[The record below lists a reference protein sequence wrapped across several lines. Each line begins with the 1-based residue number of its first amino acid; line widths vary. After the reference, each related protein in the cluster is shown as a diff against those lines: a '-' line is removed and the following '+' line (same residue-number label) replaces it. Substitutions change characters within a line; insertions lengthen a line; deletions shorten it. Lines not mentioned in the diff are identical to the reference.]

1 MIFENISNLIFGI
14 LFFTLISFF
23 WNSQLPSQNF
33 ATSSRG
39 APLRTSQPAEDT
51 QHSSENLSST
61 SNSPPFQ
68 EKTLER
74 FEFENEKNPF
84 YFADIGVQL
93 ANFLLTIFLAGRW
106 IESGHPPMSNLYESL
121 LFLTWT
127 FLTIYFIL
135 SERFPDKGFK
145 GILGMILISPALFT
159 YTFATW
165 RLPLEMQSSQPLVP
179 ALQSNWLLMHVSI
192 MLLSYGAL
200 LGGSL
205 LSITYLVLYSSIRA
219 RTESANTLSRQGILD
234 IHQGSAILLN
244 LDNLSGRTL
253 GFAFPMLTLGIL
265 SGAVWANEAWGS
277 YWSWDPKETWALI
290 TWFVFAIYLHVR
302 IQKGWVGQKAAIV
315 ATLGFFLIW
324 VCYLGVNLLGKGLHS
339 YGWWNS

>member
-1 MIFENISNLIFGI
+1 MIFENISNLIFGL
-14 LFFTLISFF
+14 LFLTLIFFF
-23 WNSQLPSQNF
+23 WNSGGTPLPLNPKLSQSSPNSAETSGDSAQTLGF
-33 ATSSRG
+33 VGATS
-39 APLRTSQPAEDT
+39 AESLSDL
-51 QHSSENLSST
+51 SGNRPESEN
-61 SNSPPFQ
+61 Q
-68 EKTLER
+68 Q
-74 FEFENEKNPF
+74 NPF
-84 YFADIGVQL
+84 YLADIGVKL
-93 ANFLLTIFLAGRW
+93 SNFFLTIYLLERW

-127 FLTIYFIL
+127 FLTLYLIVSQRL
-135 SERFPDKGFK
+135 TDNGFK
-145 GILGMILISPALFT
+145 GMLGMILVSPALFT

-165 RLPLEMQSSQPLVP
+165 RLPIEMQSSQPLVP

-205 LSITYLVLYSSIRA
+205 LAITYLVVYASISKGKESSK
-219 RTESANTLSRQGILD
+219 TLSTQSNLD
-234 IHQGSAILLN
+234 IHQGSTILLN

-290 TWFVFAIYLHVR
+290 TWFIFAIYLHVR
-302 IQKGWVGQKAAIV
+302 IQRGWVGQKAAIV
-315 ATLGFFLIW
+315 ATLGFFFIW

-339 YGWWNS
+339 YGWWSS